1 MSDMEI
7 SSMGIAQN
15 LPPDSYDTGANM
27 GAPSTNAEDGIYHE
41 KSDDKKS
48 KSSKDERSPSKTKDY
63 GKDRERSERE
73 RDREDRDK
81 SRKKRDRSRDRDR
94 EKDKD
99 RERTRDRD
107 RDRDRDRER
116 DRKRESR
123 ERNERSSRDR
133 DVDRD
138 RRRRD
143 RDRERDSRS
152 HRSRSR
158 TYDDYDSRRG
168 SRRRSRSRDRD
179 RDRRRDYRDRDRERD
194 RSRSRSHERS
204 RRHTSRD
211 RTRSR
216 ERDRVR
222 RSPSRE
228 RFPNMH
234 LEPIKEEV
242 PQARFD
248 LTQTIQ
254 ELMSSTSNNKHFAA
268 LFNCNNSNDSTS
280 NGPTEMSQEEAAERR
295 RRRKSRWGGTEN
307 DKTFI
312 PGMPTI
318 LPSTLDP
325 TQQEAYLVQL
335 QIEEISR
342 KLRTGELGI
351 PQNPEER
358 SPSPEP
364 IYSSDG
370 KRLNTREFRYRK
382 KLEEQRHQLIQK
394 MQAVNPD
401 FKPPADYKPPV
412 TRVIDKVLIPQE
424 QHPDINFVGLLIGP
438 RGNTLKAM
446 EKETGAKII
455 IRGKGSVKEGK
466 VGRKDG
472 QPLAGEDEPLHA
484 FITAPNP
491 EAVKK
496 AVDKIKDVIRQG
508 IEVPEGHNDLRRM
521 QLRELA
527 QLNGTLRETD
537 CPRCTN
543 CGSAEHK
550 SWLCPDKPNVT
561 NSIVCTSCGG
571 AGHISKDC
579 RSKRPGAGVVGAEAA
594 TENSQAKIDEEYL
607 SLMAELGEGPPPSA
621 AQKSTADPLAQAH
634 INRGYSIF
642 DKKPSTM
649 QAIQAPPPGP
659 PSGMPPSGINVIAP
673 PPPIPPAWGPSSNAP
688 PMGMPPLIPPPP
700 SSQPPPPAAPP
711 VMPWMSAAQPPPPG
725 GDPPPP
731 PGTGPLQPPGTGAM
745 PPLLP
750 PPPGTALPGGLP
762 PWPGAPGLMPPGFP
776 AWGAVPGAYA
786 PPPPPP
792 PCAPPPPGLSGLAQ
806 PPPPPPPS

>member
-1 MSDMEI
+1 MSEFQMP
-7 SSMGIAQN
+7 SMGTMEN
-15 LPPDSYDTGANM
+15 LPVDSYTDTGANM
-27 GAPSTNAEDGIYHE
+27 GSSKTGNERFGGHNDYDKPDRE
-41 KSDDKKS
+41 KRS
-48 KSSKDERSPSKTKDY
+48 KSRDKD
-63 GKDRERSERE
+63 KDRSS
-73 RDREDRDK
+73 
-81 SRKKRDRSRDRDR
+81 SRRKRDRSRDRDR

-99 RERTRDRD
+99 KERDRRDRD

-116 DRKRESR
+116 DR
-123 ERNERSSRDR
+123 
-133 DVDRD
+133 
-138 RRRRD
+138 
-143 RDRERDSRS
+143 
-152 HRSRSR
+152 
-158 TYDDYDSRRG
+158 
-168 SRRRSRSRDRD
+168 
-179 RDRRRDYRDRDRERD
+179 DRDRERD
-194 RSRSRSHERS
+194 RDYRRSSHRSSRDRDRSSRDRERSSRERSSRRDRDRDSRARRSNSRNYEDYESRRRRDRSRDRRRSRSRSYDRKRNS
-204 RRHTSRD
+204 RTRD
-211 RTRSR
+211 RSMSR
-216 ERDRVR
+216 ER
-222 RSPSRE
+222 SE
-228 RFPNMH
+228 RMH
-234 LEPIKEEV
+234 LESIKEEV
-242 PQARFD
+242 TRDNRFD

-254 ELMSSTSNNKHFAA
+254 ELMSSTANAKNFAA
-268 LFNCNNSNDSTS
+268 LFNSNNSNDSLS
-280 NGPTEMSQEEAAERR
+280 NGATEHSQEETERKR
-295 RRRKSRWGGTEN
+295 RKKSRWGGTEN

-318 LPSTLDP
+318 LPPTLDP
-325 TQQEAYLVQL
+325 KQQEAYLVQL

-342 KLRTGELGI
+342 KLRTGDLGI

-382 KLEEQRHQLIQK
+382 KLEDQRHQLIQK
-394 MQAVNPD
+394 MQTVNPD

-484 FITAPNP
+484 FITASNP

-496 AVDKIKDVIRQG
+496 AVDKIKDIIRQG

-543 CGSAEHK
+543 CGSTEHK

-561 NSIVCTSCGG
+561 NSIVCTACGG

-579 RSKRPGAGVVGAEAA
+579 RSKRPGAGMPGEEG
-594 TENSQAKIDEEYL
+594 ENSQAKIDEEYM

-621 AQKSTADPLAQAH
+621 AKPQPDPLAQVH

-642 DKKPSTM
+642 DKKPVSM
-649 QAIQAPPPGP
+649 PAIQNTQPTHSPMNA
-659 PSGMPPSGINVIAP
+659 VAP
-673 PPPIPPAWGPSSNAP
+673 PPPMPPPWGSSNAP
-688 PMGMPPLIPPPP
+688 PVGMPPLIPPPP
-700 SSQPPPPAAPP
+700 TTQPPTPVSMPPLIPPPPTTQPPTPAAPP
-711 VMPWMSAAQPPPPG
+711 PLMPWMSVGAPQPPPPG

-731 PGTGPLQPPGTGAM
+731 GTGPM

-750 PPPGTALPGGLP
+750 PPTGLP
-762 PWPGAPGLMPPGFP
+762 HWQAPPGLLPPGFP
-776 AWGAVPGAYA
+776 GWGGPGSGAYA
-786 PPPPPP
+786 PPPPP
-792 PCAPPPPGLSGLAQ
+792 PCAPPPGIGSLAQ
-806 PPPPPPPS
+806 PPPPPPS

>member
-1 MSDMEI
+1 MSDFHGGDTENNF
-7 SSMGIAQN
+7 SRNSHDPNGDTKMG
-15 LPPDSYDTGANM
+15 T
-27 GAPSTNAEDGIYHE
+27 PSGH
-41 KSDDKKS
+41 
-48 KSSKDERSPSKTKDY
+48 DERACDGYEKNESNADRHRRSPRSRSKEKD
-63 GKDRERSERE
+63 KDRSR
-73 RDREDRDK
+73 
-81 SRKKRDRSRDRDR
+81 RKKDRSRDRER

-99 RERTRDRD
+99 RDRG
-107 RDRDRDRER
+107 RER
-116 DRKRESR
+116 DIR
-123 ERNERSSRDR
+123 RSSRDR
-133 DVDRD
+133 DRVSRDRD
-138 RRRRD
+138 RASRDRTSRDRDHRRRD
-143 RDRERDSRS
+143 RDRDSRAR
-152 HRSRSR
+152 RSRSR
-158 TYDDYDSRRG
+158 TYDDYDARRGGG
-168 SRRRSRSRDRD
+168 SRRERSRDR
-179 RDRRRDYRDRDRERD
+179 RRDRDRER
-194 RSRSRSHERS
+194 SRSRSYDRRKARTSRERS
-204 RRHTSRD
+204 SRRSRD
-211 RTRSR
+211 RSGSR
-216 ERDRVR
+216 ER
-222 RSPSRE
+222 SE
-228 RFPNMH
+228 RMH
-234 LEPIKEEV
+234 LESIKEEV
-242 PQARFD
+242 SRDSRFD

-254 ELMSSTSNNKHFAA
+254 ELMSSTTNAKNFAA
-268 LFNCNNSNDSTS
+268 LFSCNNSNDSTS
-280 NGPTEMSQEEAAERR
+280 NGPTDSGSQEGERKR
-295 RRRKSRWGGTEN
+295 RKKSRWGGTEN

-318 LPSTLDP
+318 LPPTLDP
-325 TQQEAYLVQL
+325 KQQEAYLVQL

-342 KLRTGELGI
+342 KLRTGDLGI

-382 KLEEQRHQLIQK
+382 KLEDQRHQLIQK
-394 MQAVNPD
+394 MQTVNPD

-438 RGNTLKAM
+438 RGNTLKAI

-484 FITAPNP
+484 FITASNP

-496 AVDKIKDVIRQG
+496 AVDKIKDIIRQG

-543 CGSAEHK
+543 CGSTEHK
-550 SWLCPDKPNVT
+550 SWLCPDKPNIT

-579 RSKRPGAGVVGAEAA
+579 RSKRPGAGVPGEEN
-594 TENSQAKIDEEYL
+594 ENSQAKIDEEYL

-621 AQKSTADPLAQAH
+621 APKNQPDPLAQVH

-642 DKKPSTM
+642 DKKPTTM
-649 QAIQAPPPGP
+649 QAIQ
-659 PSGMPPSGINVIAP
+659 SAP
-673 PPPIPPAWGPSSNAP
+673 PPPHNTVAAPPPPPAWGTANP
-688 PMGMPPLIPPPP
+688 PPVAMPPLIPPPP
-700 SSQPPPPAAPP
+700 TTQPPTPAAPP
-711 VMPWMSAAQPPPPG
+711 LLPWMSAPQPPPPG

-731 PGTGPLQPPGTGAM
+731 PGTGPLQPPGTGPM

-750 PPPGTALPGGLP
+750 PPPGTGLP
-762 PWPGAPGLMPPGFP
+762 PWQAPPGILPPPGFP
-776 AWGAVPGAYA
+776 AWGAGAPGAYA
-786 PPPPPP
+786 PPPPP
-792 PCAPPPPGLSGLAQ
+792 PCAPPPPGIGSLAQ